1 MVNGMVWVSSAAIF
15 WLMAEH
21 FHPTTKRI
29 LYYTFYRCLW
39 YKSWGSKLVR
49 KEVQGE
55 RAISNRNQGWTR
67 FAEFGW
73 DETVVTNR
81 IPVRAQPGD
90 WRGRKTTHS
99 GELWDRR
106 QGAGGS
112 KKGHFMVSN
121 TSVVSQSSKR
131 SWGLHSPGGQGT
143 CCQMSPA
150 GRGEQN
156 HLCLRTTT
164 LGLLVSVRTFKKKFF
179 WT

>member
-29 LYYTFYRCLW
+29 LYYTFYRCFW

-73 DETVVTNR
+73 DETVITNH

-106 QGAGGS
+106 RGAGGQGKQKGS
-112 KKGHFMVSN
+112 FYGFKYFCSISVLKKIVRPPLSRWPGDMLPNVPCGKGGAEPPLSEDHHSRAAG
-121 TSVVSQSSKR
+121 KR
-131 SWGLHSPGGQGT
+131 
-143 CCQMSPA
+143 
-150 GRGEQN
+150 
-156 HLCLRTTT
+156 
-164 LGLLVSVRTFKKKFF
+164 
-179 WT
+179 